1 MIKQINILRS
11 ALKENLPSSYINKVY
26 IIKSTK
32 YNERYINTRLLCDEL
47 GFHDVEH
54 FDAIYPTDK
63 MVKDDNGREYECP
76 LKIGEIGCIM
86 SHRKLWK
93 KIMEMKDDKDKA
105 KWIIVF
111 EDDIQIPKDVEMW
124 QIRTVINAMLIHATY
139 TDIDVVYLGHCYHD
153 LCTHAYAIRP
163 KSAQTLYNNTNV
175 CNPIETMEPK
185 RGVGKPTLERR
196 PRPID
201 GQMLILHKKN
211 VIKCTYAPQFT
222 RRGGH

>member
-1 MIKQINILRS
+1 
-11 ALKENLPSSYINKVY
+11 
-26 IIKSTK
+26 
-32 YNERYINTRLLCDEL
+32 
-47 GFHDVEH
+47 
-54 FDAIYPTDK
+54 
-63 MVKDDNGREYECP
+63 
-76 LKIGEIGCIM
+76 
-86 SHRKLWK
+86 
-93 KIMEMKDDKDKA
+93 MEMKDDKDKA

-175 CNPIETMEPK
+175 CIPIETMEPK

-201 GQMLILHKKN
+201 GQMRILHKKM
-211 VIKCTYAPQFT
+211 
-222 RRGGH
+222 